1 MPHHTVKSLP
11 AFIKGLM
18 VVVLVPCFFYAH
30 SLRGVTLRA
39 QESEPTPDQFD
50 KLRALIK
57 PHADEDR
64 WAEIP
69 WTANLWE
76 ARQRA
81 TALGKPILL
90 WEMDGNPLGCG

>member
-1 MPHHTVKSLP
+1 MCCCFNSRLP
-11 AFIKGLM
+11 LITLM
-18 VVVLVPCFFYAH
+18 FLPLIAWAVQPA
-30 SLRGVTLRA
+30 
-39 QESEPTPDQFD
+39 SEPAPTPDQFD

-57 PHADEDR
+57 PHSGEDK

-81 TALGKPILL
+81 AALGKPILL

>member
-1 MPHHTVKSLP
+1 MCCCPSNRLPLLITFMLMPLIALAVQPTSEP
-11 AFIKGLM
+11 A
-18 VVVLVPCFFYAH
+18 
-30 SLRGVTLRA
+30 
-39 QESEPTPDQFD
+39 PTPDQFD

-57 PHADEDR
+57 PHADEDK

-69 WTANLWE
+69 WMADLWE

-81 TALGKPILL
+81 AALGKPILL

>member
-1 MPHHTVKSLP
+1 MLSQGNRLRPFTVTVMVLALAPCVARSAEKP
-11 AFIKGLM
+11 A
-18 VVVLVPCFFYAH
+18 A
-30 SLRGVTLRA
+30 
-39 QESEPTPDQFD
+39 EEFD

-57 PHADEDR
+57 PHTHEDK

-81 TALGKPILL
+81 AALGKPILL

>member
-1 MPHHTVKSLP
+1 MCCRLTNRLP
-11 AFIKGLM
+11 LVLLM
-18 VVVLVPCFFYAH
+18 FAPMIAWAVQP
-30 SLRGVTLRA
+30 S
-39 QESEPTPDQFD
+39 SEPTPTPDQFD

-57 PHADEDR
+57 PHTGEDK

-81 TALGKPILL
+81 AALGKPILL